1 VCPRRIVSKHF
12 QERTETNSNRDG
24 QGVGDTGGVGA
35 VVGVSTNLAPGEWF
49 QSRAGEGVRGITQSD
64 DHAAVV
70 GLSSGLAP
78 AGLFHGNVHV
88 TRDIRVSGDKV
99 Y

>member
-1 VCPRRIVSKHF
+1 M
-12 QERTETNSNRDG
+12 
-24 QGVGDTGGVGA
+24 
-35 VVGVSTNLAPGEWF
+35 VGVSTNLAPGEWF